1 MTNTEYL
8 NAILEQEHLAK
19 NSAEMNA
26 LRLERDK
33 VAQIITNAFEKSN
46 PSIVYG
52 GSKAKHTMIKSSY
65 DLDIPVY
72 FKHDDTDCGD
82 SLEEI
87 YNNVKDALSGEY
99 FVVPKN
105 SSLRLE
111 SRNGESKNYT
121 HIDVVPGRRVS
132 NDPADKDVFLHQNQG
147 EKTRL
152 KTNLETHVNH
162 ILNSGVRPEI
172 KLAKVWK
179 IKNNIS
185 VKTFVLELMIVKVLA
200 GRADKTLEENIIY
213 LLEQFR
219 DNVNNISVQDPAN
232 SGNDLTPILN
242 SSRESLR
249 LAAAS
254 SLAFIDAD
262 MWTHVFGEI
271 ISQNKAFNVVTPS
284 TAIPT
289 VLNNPPQQWSNN

>member
-19 NSAEMNA
+19 DSAEMNA

-33 VAQIITNAFEKSN
+33 VAQIIFNAFEKSN

-82 SLEEI
+82 SLEAI
-87 YNNVKDALSGEY
+87 YNNVKDALSDEY

-132 NDPADKDVFLHQNQG
+132 DDPADKDVFLHQNQG

-262 MWTHVFGEI
+262 MWTHVFGEV
-271 ISQNKAFNVVTPS
+271 ISQNKAFNVVAPS

-289 VLNNPPQQWSNN
+289 VLNNPPQQWSNS